1 MYRKIS
7 VADRLPEKNIFVTT
21 IDTANEHI
29 VYRLTD
35 EGWSMRDGV
44 GDNSP
49 NNNLAITHW
58 LEEIK
63 ESAVEELGQLID
75 SIESLAC
82 ALELPMSAFVHLQQ
96 MKILLPEKVAELK
109 KVFEDITGENPWD

>member
-1 MYRKIS
+1 MYRKIA
-7 VADRLPEKNIFVTT
+7 VADRLPEKNKFVTT
-21 IDTANEHI
+21 IDSANEHI

-58 LEEIK
+58 LEEIN
-63 ESAVEELGQLID
+63 ENYIEELGQLID

-96 MKILLPEKVAELK
+96 MKKLLPEKVQEFK
-109 KVFEDITGENPWD
+109 DVFLEITGNNPWD